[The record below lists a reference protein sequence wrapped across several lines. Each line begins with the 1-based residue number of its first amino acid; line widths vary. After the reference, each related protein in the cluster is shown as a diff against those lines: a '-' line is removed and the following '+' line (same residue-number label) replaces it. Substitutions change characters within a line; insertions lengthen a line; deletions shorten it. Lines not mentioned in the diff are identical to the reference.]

1 MMTRSPWFAL
11 AGEADRVFAR
21 LAQKGAKFIRLI
33 ADEKHVASNFDA
45 RGPHDVM
52 RLASSGLEHHPN
64 IQNLTVLGVIP
75 NFKTEAETITLV
87 TFRAKAQAAST

>member
-1 MMTRSPWFAL
+1 MTRSPWYAL

-21 LAQKGAKFIRLI
+21 LKQKGASFIRLT
-33 ADEKHVASNFDA
+33 ADGKHVASNFDA

-64 IQNLTVLGVIP
+64 IQTLAVVGVIP
-75 NFKTEAETITLV
+75 NFKTDAQIITLV
-87 TFRAKAQAAST
+87 TFKAKPQEVNP